1 MKERPILFSTEL
13 VKEILA
19 GRKTMTRRIINTQKR
34 SPHLFEERVAKP
46 RFSNWKETSDGMQA
60 VFVRGDCLDSVGK
73 ELTYWVKSP
82 YGDCGDKLWV
92 REAWADVTD
101 AFEEADEIR
110 NVAFRA
116 DNSVWD
122 CYGQMVYLEQLGDS
136 GIEVKK
142 WKPSIH
148 LPKVASRL
156 TLEIKDIKVEKLQDI
171 SDEDIKS
178 EGFTTSHYYCDE
190 RVGHVCTSARDLFIN
205 RWDWLNAK
213 RGFSWESNPFVWVIE
228 FKKLENVEAPK
239 PVSCVNFG

>member
-1 MKERPILFSTEL
+1 MSKERPILFSTEL

-19 GRKTMTRRIINTQKR
+19 GRKTMTRRIMNPQPSEEFAPSKCQIYEPARYDKNGDMYQGSPIFGCYDINGEDEGYKSKYGQI
-34 SPHLFEERVAKP
+34 
-46 RFSNWKETSDGMQA
+46 
-60 VFVRGDCLDSVGK
+60 GDF
-73 ELTYWVKSP
+73 
-82 YGDCGDKLWV
+82 LWV

-101 AFEEADEIR
+101 AFDEADEIR